1 MVTTEGARPSLHT
14 LLVHFPLIVWG
25 MSFLFD
31 VISFLG
37 GAPFVEAALFNVV
50 AGLVAMAAA
59 SVTEARDYFA
69 RLPPASSARRFARWH
84 ALANLIA
91 TALFAGSLALR
102 WSTRGA
108 VATPLAPFVLSG
120 LGVAVLAVASY
131 LGGLVDYEYA
141 ATTRRQSPDVH

>member
-1 MVTTEGARPSLHT
+1 MTTEGTRPSLHT
-14 LLVHFPLIVWG
+14 VLAHFPLIVWG
-25 MSFLFD
+25 ASFVFD
-31 VISFLG
+31 VVSFFG

-84 ALANLIA
+84 ALANVVA
-91 TALFAGSLALR
+91 TALFIASLAMR
-102 WSTRGA
+102 WSARGA
-108 VATPLAPFVLSG
+108 VATPLPPFVLSG
-120 LGVAVLAVASY
+120 LGVAVLGVASY